1 MEKNIR
7 KDANFKGTGWA
18 AQVLKCIYA
27 NKWLT
32 ILGPLA
38 LGAVVY
44 ALFLVFGEN
53 PDKVILAWVAPILA
67 AVEYGIV
74 FFVFG
79 FPMRNLFGK
88 PDVMDNAVL
97 FFTVGFA
104 VGIVTTVLPFLADL
118 KMGFT
123 VECVGSCTNLSALA
137 LIQSKRK

>member
-18 AQVLKCIYA
+18 AQVLKRIYA

-32 ILGPLA
+32 ILGPVA

-53 PDKVILAWVAPILA
+53 PDKVILAWVAPIFA

-97 FFTVGFA
+97 FFTIDVA
-104 VGIVTTVLPFLADL
+104 KTVIP
-118 KMGFT
+118 
-123 VECVGSCTNLSALA
+123 
-137 LIQSKRK
+137 